1 MSAVKLGDRVEVIG
15 KEVQGKVAYVGT
27 TQFSSGKWIGLILD
41 EPKGKNDG
49 SVQGKSYFSC
59 EENYGMFVRQT
70 QIKMLGSPSSSPNK
84 RGTTPIRSR
93 ENSNL
98 TQRQKSDLARS
109 AKKDLSTPKRQK
121 RDLAK
126 EAEPVPEH
134 METLKEGVEG
144 SVGSKLAQPR
154 SKLPLPGAGRQPSF
168 TNITRKTADSTPKPE
183 KQPYQRERSFVETNF
198 VQTPRTNNVT
208 QILPDRSS
216 TPGLKS
222 SSSSSA
228 TASPSLSTVKL
239 ADKME
244 EKVQALQLQMEINNY
259 KDEIKDLGEKL
270 ETLKVKRA
278 QDKEKMKDFEKVVLQ
293 NEQLV
298 EFKSRIMESQSTLQ
312 KELQK
317 AKHEA
322 REALEARDVH
332 AEEMADLSETVEM
345 ATLDK
350 EMAEEKAETLQ
361 LELDAAKERVEEL
374 TLDLDII
381 KAEIGDDGKV
391 REEGGVTTFE
401 LKALQAQ
408 NEKLRDTLVS
418 MRDLSAHEKH
428 EITKLSKDLEE
439 KVTELSSRTKDQEKL
454 SRQVDEMEQ
463 TISDLQ
469 EQVDAA
475 LGAEEMVEN
484 LTTKCLDLE
493 DRVTAMLE
501 EKADLEALHDINEEM
516 QENAREVELEL
527 REEID
532 LGQAKVRELK
542 RDKEAAMEVVF
553 DHENTIAKFR
563 TFVSQVQDQNRQL
576 REALEK
582 ETSKPVQGDMGVS
595 HEMLDF
601 KKMFAETKAHAKAI
615 DVELRRLDIQ
625 EAGTHIKY
633 LIAYMADTFL
643 ARGGDY
649 EAIQV
654 LLLIPRLVCKSDILL
669 GQIKEQFKAP
679 ETIDAS
685 AVLKGHTVDRYV
697 FGTRMIQLLYNLEKT
712 LHQFNH
718 ALSTCSVETLLRVG
732 TLHPEMSVHEK
743 GLDFYIDL
751 LHKGQL
757 DENITVNNLE
767 KTLNYFDT
775 IYPMY
780 LQDTKTNCGQFLVDH
795 VKVYLAAV
803 DFLRTEVKRTK
814 IIMDPKSEGTEVGLL
829 MKTLENQLRD
839 LETQVKNIK
848 RRLPQD
854 GTQGP
859 ISFPESV
866 GLTLSQCASNL
877 FAVVKVFDVFG
888 KSAMSLA
895 VADPDIG
902 VAGPR
907 LHDALLAA
915 VDAKTEFGDQGIEFT
930 SKSVAMTLTRISVI
944 STAIVNGEYDFDGTR
959 ADSTV
964 QPILLR
970 AEEVKAEI
978 KDATGLKY
986 KLEAKDQDIKDLKK
1000 LMKAKQEEF
1009 SEMTI
1014 RKDLLEKKLTDTN
1027 RDSDLMVEK
1036 LQRKLDDTNN
1046 LLKRKEK
1053 EFEETMDHL
1062 QADIESLEFERGEL
1076 KDKMKQMSK
1085 KALIQGLSK
1094 SQMHNL
1100 SADGPQSLGP
1110 SVPSP
1115 VRDSPLLLQQVKDM
1129 RAAVNSLQTT
1139 QARIQGR
1146 DMRERLANLKPI
1158 KLPKKLVAENREK
1171 EDKGKESGGGEL
1183 SDLMKRCN
1191 AARSDLFSLLSSQ
1204 EVVDVSRNSGIR
1216 RTNIKD
1222 VHERELKESALRSEI
1237 ERLRLETAK
1246 LLANKMEGGKVADV
1260 NNFGSFPS
1268 TSSGR
1273 ALAEKEYSVVGR
1285 VRLGP
1290 DQQGAPPIP
1299 LVLNLEQLRK
1309 IHETV
1314 VV

>member
-1 MSAVKLGDRVEVIG
+1 
-15 KEVQGKVAYVGT
+15 
-27 TQFSSGKWIGLILD
+27 
-41 EPKGKNDG
+41 
-49 SVQGKSYFSC
+49 
-59 EENYGMFVRQT
+59 
-70 QIKMLGSPSSSPNK
+70 
-84 RGTTPIRSR
+84 
-93 ENSNL
+93 
-98 TQRQKSDLARS
+98 
-109 AKKDLSTPKRQK
+109 
-121 RDLAK
+121 
-126 EAEPVPEH
+126 
-134 METLKEGVEG
+134 
-144 SVGSKLAQPR
+144 
-154 SKLPLPGAGRQPSF
+154 
-168 TNITRKTADSTPKPE
+168 
-183 KQPYQRERSFVETNF
+183 
-198 VQTPRTNNVT
+198 
-208 QILPDRSS
+208 
-216 TPGLKS
+216 
-222 SSSSSA
+222 
-228 TASPSLSTVKL
+228 
-239 ADKME
+239 
-244 EKVQALQLQMEINNY
+244 
-259 KDEIKDLGEKL
+259 
-270 ETLKVKRA
+270 
-278 QDKEKMKDFEKVVLQ
+278 
-293 NEQLV
+293 
-298 EFKSRIMESQSTLQ
+298 
-312 KELQK
+312 
-317 AKHEA
+317 
-322 REALEARDVH
+322 
-332 AEEMADLSETVEM
+332 
-345 ATLDK
+345 
-350 EMAEEKAETLQ
+350 
-361 LELDAAKERVEEL
+361 
-374 TLDLDII
+374 
-381 KAEIGDDGKV
+381 
-391 REEGGVTTFE
+391 
-401 LKALQAQ
+401 
-408 NEKLRDTLVS
+408 
-418 MRDLSAHEKH
+418 
-428 EITKLSKDLEE
+428 
-439 KVTELSSRTKDQEKL
+439 
-454 SRQVDEMEQ
+454 
-463 TISDLQ
+463 
-469 EQVDAA
+469 
-475 LGAEEMVEN
+475 
-484 LTTKCLDLE
+484 
-493 DRVTAMLE
+493 
-501 EKADLEALHDINEEM
+501 
-516 QENAREVELEL
+516 
-527 REEID
+527 
-532 LGQAKVRELK
+532 
-542 RDKEAAMEVVF
+542 
-553 DHENTIAKFR
+553 
-563 TFVSQVQDQNRQL
+563 
-576 REALEK
+576 
-582 ETSKPVQGDMGVS
+582 
-595 HEMLDF
+595 
-601 KKMFAETKAHAKAI
+601 
-615 DVELRRLDIQ
+615 
-625 EAGTHIKY
+625 
-633 LIAYMADTFL
+633 
-643 ARGGDY
+643 
-649 EAIQV
+649 
-654 LLLIPRLVCKSDILL
+654 
-669 GQIKEQFKAP
+669 
-679 ETIDAS
+679 
-685 AVLKGHTVDRYV
+685 
-697 FGTRMIQLLYNLEKT
+697 
-712 LHQFNH
+712 
-718 ALSTCSVETLLRVG
+718 
-732 TLHPEMSVHEK
+732 
-743 GLDFYIDL
+743 
-751 LHKGQL
+751 
-757 DENITVNNLE
+757 
-767 KTLNYFDT
+767 
-775 IYPMY
+775 
-780 LQDTKTNCGQFLVDH
+780 
-795 VKVYLAAV
+795 
-803 DFLRTEVKRTK
+803 
-814 IIMDPKSEGTEVGLL
+814 
-829 MKTLENQLRD
+829 
-839 LETQVKNIK
+839 
-848 RRLPQD
+848 
-854 GTQGP
+854 
-859 ISFPESV
+859 
-866 GLTLSQCASNL
+866 
-877 FAVVKVFDVFG
+877 
-888 KSAMSLA
+888 MSLA

-1009 SEMTI
+1009 SEMNI